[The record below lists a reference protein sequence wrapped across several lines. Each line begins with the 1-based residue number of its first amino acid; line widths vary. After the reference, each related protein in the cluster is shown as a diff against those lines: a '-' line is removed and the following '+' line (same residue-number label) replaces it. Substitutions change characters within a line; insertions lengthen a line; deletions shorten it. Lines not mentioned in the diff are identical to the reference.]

1 MSSTRR
7 PLLLRAT
14 STKMA
19 KAFSKVQHPH
29 GNAISADAFAR
40 GVVKSSTDYTV
51 YTAAKLQGLDFS
63 FYRRRSKY
71 HTKDDSVPSLGGK
84 AALWNMMESTLTA
97 GKALAND
104 ETSDDDK
111 TVPVYFDSE
120 SKLELLLSAS
130 VPTC

>member
-1 MSSTRR
+1 MKYILTSSLRR

-51 YTAAKLQGLDFS
+51 YTAAKMQGLEFT

-71 HTKDDSVPSLGGK
+71 NTRDDSIPSLGGN
-84 AALWNMMESTLTA
+84 AALWNMMEGTLSA

-104 ETSDDDK
+104 ESSQGDK
-111 TVPVYFDSE
+111 SVPVYFDC
-120 SKLELLLSAS
+120 KFL
-130 VPTC
+130 